1 MASATKKTSRLTG
14 LKLALG
20 LCLWALAGSVWGMA
34 CDAVFTNGVQSH
46 DSGGSVTLQFQS
58 EVSGG
63 SEVIDTVSLSTEGG
77 VTCGGTTCVASGSP
91 AAVSAPTFVTGN
103 GSDGD
108 VNAAGPPGNT
118 TTVNEGDY
126 GSINVVQRR
135 RVNFGTSGGTYLM
148 ESLSSNFQSEIGFR
162 SGDYWIDGDLTI
174 GQETE
179 LELLGSGPVR
189 IFVNGDV
196 SFGFQAFTSGFSADQ
211 LLIFATG
218 SISLQ
223 NEVELQGFLYAGGQ
237 FQANF
242 QSEITGAVSGANVT
256 LANEVEVGYAG
267 GVLDQV
273 DFEPFCGDTDGL
285 SATLVSYWAMD
296 ESQWS
301 GTSGEVIDASGNGN
315 NGTAQG
321 DANTALTDPAI
332 PGDPGTCGYGQFDGD
347 GDFVQVPNLSDTLN
361 ATASLAFWIKT
372 TQTGDNTGWRAPGV
386 AGIEEAGGTDDIF
399 WGWLDASG
407 RIGVSVANDFNTK
420 STVAINDGSWHH
432 VVLTRDHQAGEY
444 QIFID
449 GNLNNS
455 GAIISGVIGNG
466 YSSIGRIEDTA
477 GTHEALDGQ
486 LDEVRVYEGILSA
499 EDVVAIRD
507 EVHPC
512 SSALC
517 PVGTPS
523 SGLLGDY
530 FDNRDLA
537 GDPVTQRVDG
547 PIDFQWAGGSPGV
560 SGVGNDEFS
569 VRWRGRL
576 NITQGGN
583 YRFQTR
589 SDDGVRLWVNGNQVI
604 DNWTLHA
611 ATNDTSAPVFLEA
624 GQAYDIRLE
633 YFENFGQSEIRLRWD
648 PPGGNNNFTAIPAGP
663 LPTTGAGLYH
673 CPGNT
678 VVSYSLSHSA
688 TGITCEA
695 EPVVITA
702 LDGNGDPVAPEAG
715 TEIVLGTAPA
725 ADPGWEGG
733 NSFVFSGS
741 ETSVTKFL
749 RQTSPASLDLSV
761 TDGNASGSSGPIV
774 FDDVGL
780 RFYASRGNEPLFN
793 QIAAVSD
800 PEPVLRTV
808 RTDDET
814 GACLARVANET
825 RPVGLGFECLDPSSC
840 IAGQTLSL
848 NGTAVSPNNAGDP
861 PSYTSVNLAFGSNG
875 YADIPLNYSDVG
887 QVRLLGRIDLPEEN
901 EQPPITLTG
910 TSNPFVVKPY
920 TLEVVLVEDSSGNPN
935 PGSVGTDPGFVVSG
949 GTFSLVLEAR
959 NADDNATP
967 NFGNEA
973 SPEET
978 RVELANL
985 DYPAGGDLG
994 NLGSANSFSPIG
1006 SGQARN
1012 DSLTWDN
1019 VGTITLNPR
1028 LDDDDYLGAGDLA
1041 AISPSGRIGRF
1052 FPNDYALASSSTTE
1066 ACDAFSYMGQ
1076 PAIGLNYTL
1085 NARNLLGGI
1094 VSNYDNT
1101 ALTYEG
1107 TAEPVYLAE
1116 DSDSGNGNEN
1126 NGNAMTF
1133 SERVQVADFEW
1144 SAGSLNVSDAGAQ
1157 FLRAVDMSGSTR
1169 PDGPWLATQWGLQVN
1184 DTLDNRPLANLD
1196 MNPATSGDCTAA
1208 GDCIAAELG
1217 SPLDLRFGRLRL
1229 DDAFGPEVI
1238 ELPVPFFTEYWD
1250 GSEYRRNHQDSCT
1263 LIPREAIIYPNGDLV
1278 DDDNRTV
1285 TLGSGETTGQYAD
1298 LPPAPAGVGFTSS
1311 DADHSFSAPGAGNTG
1326 GFQVQID
1333 LTNRSWLRYDWN
1345 QDGDFSDLML
1355 PPANIGFGSY
1365 RGHDRVIYW
1374 REILQ

>member
-1 MASATKKTSRLTG
+1 MALPTQKASRLTG
-14 LKLALG
+14 SKLVLA
-20 LCLWALAGSVWGMA
+20 LCLWTLAGSAWGMA

-46 DSGGSVTLQFQS
+46 NSGGSVTLQFQS

-63 SEVIDTVSLSTEGG
+63 SDIIDTVSLSTEGG

-91 AAVSAPTFVTGN
+91 AASSNPTFITGN

-108 VNAAGPPGNT
+108 VNAAGPQGNT

-135 RVNFGTSGGTYLM
+135 RLNFGTSDGTYLM

-179 LELLGSGPVR
+179 LELLDSGPVR

-196 SFGFQAFTSGFSADQ
+196 SFGFQAFSSGFAPDQ

-218 SISLQ
+218 NINLQ

-256 LANEVEVGYAG
+256 LANEVEVSYAG
-267 GVLDQV
+267 GLLDQV
-273 DFEPFCGDTDGL
+273 DFEPFCGDTGGL
-285 SATLVSYWAMD
+285 SATLVSYWTMD
-296 ESQWS
+296 ESQWT

-347 GDFVQVPNLSDTLN
+347 GDFVQVPNLSETLN

-386 AGIEEAGGTDDIF
+386 AGIEQAGGTDDIF

-407 RIGVSVANDFNTK
+407 RIGISVANDFGTK
-420 STVAINDGSWHH
+420 STVVINDGSWHH
-432 VVLTRDHQAGEY
+432 VVLTRDHQAGEF

-449 GNLNNS
+449 GSLNNS
-455 GAIISGVIGNG
+455 GAIIPGVIGNG

-486 LDEVRVYEGILSA
+486 LDEVRVYEGVLSA

-512 SSALC
+512 NSGLC
-517 PVGTPS
+517 PVGTPN

-537 GDPVTQRVDG
+537 GDPVAQRVDG
-547 PIDFQWAGGSPGV
+547 PINFRWAGGSPGV
-560 SGVGNDEFS
+560 SGIGNDLFS
-569 VRWRGRL
+569 VRWQGRL
-576 NITQGGN
+576 NITQSGN

-624 GQAYDIRLE
+624 DQAYDIRLE

-663 LPTTGAGLYH
+663 LPTIGAGLYH
-673 CPGNT
+673 CPGNA
-678 VVSYSLSHSA
+678 VAGYSLSHSA
-688 TGITCEA
+688 TGVTCEA

-715 TEIVLGTAPA
+715 TEIILGTSPA

-733 NSFVFSGS
+733 NSFVFSGN
-741 ETSVTKFL
+741 EVSVTKFL
-749 RQTSPASLDLSV
+749 RQTSPVSLDLSV
-761 TDGNASGSSGPIV
+761 TDGSVSGSSGPIV

-780 RFYASRGNEPLFN
+780 RFYADRSGAPVPN
-793 QIAAVSD
+793 QVAGVAD
-800 PEPVLRTV
+800 PNPVLRTV

-814 GACLARVANET
+814 GACLARVADET
-825 RPVGLGFECLDPSSC
+825 RPVGLGFECLNPGSC

-848 NGTAVSPNNAGDP
+848 SGTAVSPNNAGDP
-861 PSYTSVNLAFGSNG
+861 PSYTQVNLAFDSQG
-875 YADIPLNYSDVG
+875 YADIPLEYTDVG
-887 QVRLLGRIDLPEEN
+887 QVRLLGRMDLPEEN

-910 TSNPFVVKPY
+910 TSNPFVAKPY
-920 TLEVVLVEDSSGNPN
+920 TLEVVLVEDSDGDPN
-935 PGSVGTDPGFVVSG
+935 PGSVGTGSGFIVSG
-949 GTFSLVLEAR
+949 GIFPVVLEAR
-959 NADDNATP
+959 NANGNATP

-973 SPEET
+973 SAEGT

-985 DYPAGGDLG
+985 VYPSGGDLG
-994 NLGSANSFSPIG
+994 NLSSANSFSPAG

-1012 DSLTWDN
+1012 DFLTWDN
-1019 VGTITLNPR
+1019 VGTITLSPR
-1028 LDDDDYLGAGDLA
+1028 LDDDDYLGADDLVT
-1041 AISPSGRIGRF
+1041 ISPSGRIGRF

-1066 ACDAFSYMGQ
+1066 ACGAFSYMGQ
-1076 PAIGLNYTL
+1076 PAIELNYTL
-1085 NARNLLGGI
+1085 NARNLLGAT

-1101 ALTYEG
+1101 SLNYLG
-1107 TAEPVYLAE
+1107 TANPLYLTE
-1116 DSDSGNGNEN
+1116 DSDSGNGDDN
-1126 NGNAMTF
+1126 NGNAMAF
-1133 SERVQVADFEW
+1133 SERIQVADFEW
-1144 SAGSLNVSDAGAQ
+1144 SAGSLTVSESGAQ
-1157 FLRAVDMSGSTR
+1157 FLRAVAMNGDTV
-1169 PDGPWLATQWGLQVN
+1169 PDGPWPDTQWGLQV
-1184 DTLDNRPLANLD
+1184 DDSLDNRPLTNLD
-1196 MNPATSGDCTAA
+1196 MNPTTSGDCTT
-1208 GDCIAAELG
+1208 DMSCTAAELG

-1238 ELPVPFFTEYWD
+1238 DLPVPFFTEYWD
-1250 GSEYRRNHQDSCT
+1250 GATYVRNADDSCT
-1263 LIPREAIIYPNGDLV
+1263 VISRSDIEYPDGDLV
-1278 DDDNRTV
+1278 DDNNRTV
-1285 TLGSGETTGQYAD
+1285 TIGSGDTTGRYAD
-1298 LPPAPAGVGFTSS
+1298 LPPAPAGVGFTDS
-1311 DADHSFSAPGAGNTG
+1311 DAGHFFTAPGAGNTG
-1326 GFQVQID
+1326 SFQVQVD
-1333 LTNRSWLRYDWN
+1333 LNNRPWLRHDWD
-1345 QDGDFSDLML
+1345 QDGDFSDTML
-1355 PPANIGFGSY
+1355 PPANIGFGSF

-1374 REILQ
+1374 REVLE